1 MAIQFL
7 NNQYISGTL
16 EVAGATT
23 FDTVANPG
31 SDTDKFVV
39 INGSGLLGF
48 RTGAEILADIG
59 AASSATSVTSV
70 SGTQPIISSGGL
82 TPTISLN
89 YTGANN
95 LIESATDL
103 EGNSIA
109 TADSIIYNDA
119 TDGNVKKGLISD
131 LPFSNTSGT
140 VTSITPG
147 ADSGTGTAITTS
159 GTITVAGGSNITTS
173 VSGTTI
179 TVNTDFNQYGWSITD
194 GSTTNS
200 IPSGTTVTFQGGT
213 GINTSLN
220 GYILDIEIDSSV
232 VPGGSG
238 TAGKL
243 TKWTATKTLGD
254 GPVTIS
260 GSDATFDGHITLA
273 SDKKVNFGASSY
285 IEGATSGSKLMF
297 RSSDDMVFQ
306 PGNSTKVTFQAN
318 GNTTFAGNVDLDSDS
333 TKLRLGDGQDLSIYY
348 NGTNGFITYGTSGLY
363 IQGDYPRIQSSGGE
377 NMIAANA
384 NAEVNLYFNNV
395 NKLQTTSYGT
405 NTSGRGTIVD
415 TTNPGGDG
423 TASGGGVLTVEGR
436 RDGTANVLTL
446 RARDESAPA
455 VALPDGQGGIVR
467 WQGFDGTDFA
477 QMGAIAV
484 VADGQAVANSDAP
497 SKMVFYTTADGSE
510 TLTTALTL
518 DKSQNATFAG
528 TLGNKSNNYNYAI
541 EIRWC

>member
-48 RTGAEILADIG
+48 RTGAELLADIG
-59 AASSATSVTSV
+59 GSSSATTVTSV

-95 LIESATDL
+95 LVESATDL
-103 EGNSIA
+103 EGSSIA

-243 TKWTATKTLGD
+243 TKWTAAKTLGD

-260 GSDATFDGHITLA
+260 GSDATFDGAVTV
-273 SDKKVNFGASSY
+273 DKGMVVNEGSHDADFRVESNGEVYMLRVDGGNNRFGV
-285 IEGATSGSKLMF
+285 AT
-297 RSSDDMVFQ
+297 Q
-306 PGNSTKVTFQAN
+306 NPSTTFHVT
-318 GNTTFAGNVDLDSDS
+318 GDSTFAG
-333 TKLRLGDGQDLSIYY
+333 Q
-348 NGTNGFITYGTSGLY
+348 
-363 IQGDYPRIQSSGGE
+363 
-377 NMIAANA
+377 
-384 NAEVNLYFNNV
+384 
-395 NKLQTTSYGT
+395 
-405 NTSGRGTIVD
+405 
-415 TTNPGGDG
+415 
-423 TASGGGVLTVEGR
+423 
-436 RDGTANVLTL
+436 
-446 RARDESAPA
+446 
-455 VALPDGQGGIVR
+455 
-467 WQGFDGTDFA
+467 
-477 QMGAIAV
+477 
-484 VADGQAVANSDAP
+484 
-497 SKMVFYTTADGSE
+497 
-510 TLTTALTL
+510 
-518 DKSQNATFAG
+518 
-528 TLGNKSNNYNYAI
+528 
-541 EIRWC
+541 